1 MELGA
6 LPRSPSLPPVPPHR
20 LTQPSVPKLPQ
31 DTWRSCSEDE
41 HLLAHPGVPQGTRM
55 QTGIPAQGA
64 HNLNKTRHTHT
75 GHRHGE
81 RGIFTGNRWSEKP
94 RAGASA
100 CSSLVFL
107 VVFAGGGR
115 GTQDVTQDGL
125 PESSSIGGDSQE
137 KENTRGRWSQ
147 VQGEVGE
154 HLRSG
159 VDEDRPREVKTEEG
173 KKSREGPE
181 PAARDCHRCW
191 AWAVSDFRLRFPGL
205 LSQREPE
212 QKLWPRA
219 PLRLL
224 T

>member
-1 MELGA
+1 MEWLRTAPVLEAPAPTSLQASTPAGRCGSGDPRLSFFQPRECHSSPPSHPPSWDSGKGENRFLELGA

-81 RGIFTGNRWSEKP
+81 RGVFTGNRWSGKP

-107 VVFAGGGR
+107 VVFAG
-115 GTQDVTQDGL
+115 
-125 PESSSIGGDSQE
+125 E
-137 KENTRGRWSQ
+137 
-147 VQGEVGE
+147 GEE
-154 HLRSG
+154 R
-159 VDEDRPREVKTEEG
+159 RT
-173 KKSREGPE
+173 
-181 PAARDCHRCW
+181 
-191 AWAVSDFRLRFPGL
+191 
-205 LSQREPE
+205 
-212 QKLWPRA
+212 
-219 PLRLL
+219 
-224 T
+224 